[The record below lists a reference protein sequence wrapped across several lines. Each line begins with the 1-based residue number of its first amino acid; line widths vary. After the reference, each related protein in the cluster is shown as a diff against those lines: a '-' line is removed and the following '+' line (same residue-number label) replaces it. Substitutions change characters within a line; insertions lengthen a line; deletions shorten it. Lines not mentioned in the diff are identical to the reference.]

1 MARQAQNGEKEKEY
15 LLVDGYNIIYAWEEL
30 RGLARLTIDGARY
43 RLMDLLCN
51 YQAFRQCELIVVF
64 DAYKV
69 TGNMGHVSD
78 YHNIHVVYT
87 KEAETADQYIE
98 KFAHEMGQKS
108 RVTVATSD
116 GLEQLIIRGQGC
128 LLMSANDL
136 REDVERT
143 DRQIRQERDKLQK
156 TGRYSLFDG
165 VDEELARYLEKVR
178 LGEESFG

>member
-1 MARQAQNGEKEKEY
+1 M
-15 LLVDGYNIIYAWEEL
+15 
-30 RGLARLTIDGARY
+30 
-43 RLMDLLCN
+43 
-51 YQAFRQCELIVVF
+51 
-64 DAYKV
+64 
-69 TGNMGHVSD
+69 
-78 YHNIHVVYT
+78 VYT